1 MQSITYIDD
10 RCPARTVYSDKADL
24 QKNEG
29 WQLSDTRK
37 SLLQT
42 FLGTPLR
49 RVFYICQVH
58 SGNVLAI
65 FDGKDGDF
73 DITGE
78 KAGIGPSDGYDAMV
92 TDVPGALLCI
102 WTADCLPLFLC
113 DPVRRVAAVAHC
125 GWRGICNGVVRNTV
139 RVMTDRFGADPEHIT
154 AALGPAICG
163 KCYEVGGELKEDF
176 SRYFSGDEI
185 SQLFYP
191 KKNGKYL
198 LDIRKAVTME
208 LIRLGIRPEKIHD
221 TGICTYE
228 SKNYMSYRREG
239 RVETVREI
247 LSGIVLTPDNE

>member
-65 FDGKDGDF
+65 SDGKDGDF

-113 DPVRRVAAVAHC
+113 DPVRRVASVAHC

-198 LDIRKAVTME
+198 STNRNGNAFGLASISSTV
-208 LIRLGIRPEKIHD
+208 
-221 TGICTYE
+221 E
-228 SKNYMSYRREG
+228 SYGGVAQFYHEDKRFYSNVAIPLNKN
-239 RVETVREI
+239 T
-247 LSGIVLTPDNE
+247 